1 MAGGGATPERRAV
14 STPSPR
20 ACPQPS
26 LLAVPGS
33 VRRLGVAVRTT
44 GYAGAPHICAIDLAV
59 ISKMSVQIVTEGMP
73 AFSAWI
79 PSCTLH
85 ALHDPQLPMATTT

>member
-1 MAGGGATPERRAV
+1 MLNRSAEEYRLHLREHVLSTRPE
-14 STPSPR
+14 
-20 ACPQPS
+20 
-26 LLAVPGS
+26 LFPGQ
-33 VRRLGVAVRTT
+33 LGDRMGRQDDRICWSA
-44 GYAGAPHICAIDLAV
+44 HICAIDLAV
-59 ISKMSVQIVTEGMP
+59 TSNMSVQIVTEGMP

>member
-1 MAGGGATPERRAV
+1 MSSALALSCSLV
-14 STPSPR
+14 SS
-20 ACPQPS
+20 AI
-26 LLAVPGS
+26 GW
-33 VRRLGVAVRTT
+33 AVRTT

-59 ISKMSVQIVTEGMP
+59 ISNMSVQIVTEGIP